1 MKIKAL
7 ALSLAVV
14 AAVATGCSSKK
25 AEPAA
30 APKDAAKPAA
40 TETKS
45 TDAVATA
52 SVVDTNAA
60 FEKALTKD
68 GGKYVIATLKD
79 LTFDKELVVEGDF
92 KTGKKDDKG
101 NIIKD
106 AQGNDQTQRKIGLY
120 TQDDKHNVTGRFT
133 LTAPKIT
140 FNSNYGSLEHG
151 TFKGD
156 VYVAGKYFKLVN
168 QKIEGN
174 LYFLNQEAYDT
185 YVKDAD
191 SKTDTVKTV
200 VTGKIELKK

>member
-7 ALSLAVV
+7 VLAV
-14 AAVATGCSSKK
+14 AVGATLFTGCAKK

-30 APKDAAKPAA
+30 APKADAAKPAA
-40 TETKS
+40 TETKK

-79 LTFDKELVVEGDF
+79 LTFDKELVVEGSF
-92 KTGKKDDKG
+92 KTGKKDANG
-101 NIIKD
+101 ALIKD
-106 AQGNDQTQRKIGLY
+106 ANGNEQTQRKIGLY

-133 LTAPKIT
+133 LTAPKLT
-140 FNSNYGSLEHG
+140 FNGDFGSLEHG

-156 VYVAGKYFKLVN
+156 LYIAGKNFKLVN
-168 QKIEGN
+168 QKIDGN
-174 LYFLNQEAYDT
+174 VYFLNADAEKT
-185 YVKDAD
+185 FTIAD
-191 SKTDTVKTV
+191 SKTDSQATVI
-200 VTGKIELKK
+200 TGKKELKK

>member
-7 ALSLAVV
+7 VLAV
-14 AAVATGCSSKK
+14 AVGATLFTGCAKK
-25 AEPAA
+25 ADPAT
-30 APKDAAKPAA
+30 APKADAAKPAA
-40 TETKS
+40 TETKK

-68 GGKYVIATLKD
+68 GGKYVVATLKD
-79 LTFDKELVVEGDF
+79 LTFDKELVVDGSY

-101 NIIKD
+101 NLIKD
-106 AQGNDQTQRKIGLY
+106 ANGNEQTQRKIGLY

-140 FNSNYGSLEHG
+140 FNSDFGSLEHG

-156 VYVAGKYFKLVN
+156 LYIAGKNFKLVN
-168 QKIEGN
+168 QKIDGN
-174 LYFLNQEAYDT
+174 VYFLNEDAEKT
-185 YVKDAD
+185 FTIAD
-191 SKTDTVKTV
+191 SKTDNQATVI
-200 VTGKIELKK
+200 TGKKELKK